1 MYVPEN
7 TKTAGLIRCHACG
20 VEQPEYD
27 KFCRQCGASHR
38 LNIAGVAGGMDW
50 SAGKT
55 RPLLSTKTLRFV
67 LGRAGQFG
75 DSGRVS
81 ASLIAACQSLDN
93 AVSQHAG
100 RRSTLVNDRA
110 ALATGCLCCGAS
122 HCEAGMNSCSE
133 REDDQCA

>member
-55 RPLLSTKTLRFV
+55 RPLLSTKHY
-67 LGRAGQFG
+67 
-75 DSGRVS
+75 DSFSGALVNLVTQGVS
-81 ASLIAACQSLDN
+81 ARASSLPANRWTMRLA
-93 AVSQHAG
+93 
-100 RRSTLVNDRA
+100 STLVVVPLWLMIVLLSPLDAYVVARA
-110 ALATGCLCCGAS
+110 IARRG
-122 HCEAGMNSCSE
+122 
-133 REDDQCA
+133 